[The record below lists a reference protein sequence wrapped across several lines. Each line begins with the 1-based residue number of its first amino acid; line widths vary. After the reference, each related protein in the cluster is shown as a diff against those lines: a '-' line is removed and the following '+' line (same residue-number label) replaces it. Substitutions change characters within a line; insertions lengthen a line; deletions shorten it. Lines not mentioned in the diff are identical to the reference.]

1 MKTSNLAV
9 FLAVALLAIL
19 VSVVV
24 LVVLVA
30 VEPASKR
37 KIVLHLLSLAAGHI
51 SRECPPVGGEGQE
64 CYKCGKAGPMARNC
78 DQGGGHGGGY
88 DPLGSNCESGVSRR

>member
-1 MKTSNLAV
+1 ML
-9 FLAVALLAIL
+9 LAVALLVVL

-37 KIVLHLLSLAAGHI
+37 KIVLQLLSLAAEHI
-51 SRECPPVGGEGQE
+51 SRECPPAGGEGQE
-64 CYKCGKAGPMARNC
+64 CYKCGKFGPMARNC
-78 DQGGGHGGGY
+78 DQGGGYGGGY
-88 DPLGSNCESGVSRR
+88 DLLGSNCESGVSRR